1 MVLVVF
7 AVILAAVLLASIALA
22 VVLSWALMEPQ
33 QTGTLVPILWHFL
46 GVMLLCATAVLTLVR
61 PAAVRIPLVTP
72 TRTA

>member
-1 MVLVVF
+1 
-7 AVILAAVLLASIALA
+7 
-22 VVLSWALMEPQ
+22 MEPQ

-46 GVMLLCATAVLTLVR
+46 GVMLLCATAVVTLIR